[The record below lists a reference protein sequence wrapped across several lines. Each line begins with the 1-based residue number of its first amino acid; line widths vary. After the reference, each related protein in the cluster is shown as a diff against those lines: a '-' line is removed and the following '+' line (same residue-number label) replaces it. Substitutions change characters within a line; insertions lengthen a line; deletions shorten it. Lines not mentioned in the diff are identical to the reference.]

1 LPRLVAVL
9 ALGLARGSNV
19 LHRNHSACESPD
31 CPLSQY
37 VIKWG
42 FTAISEST
50 SCLRRIPIVRERKIA
65 IDPNPKGTLKP
76 LGGAEHDDWNDWLA
90 SRTSDALPVN
100 QKDDDRATEATVAV
114 YSGMIDLKPADPI
127 EGILISQLVAANQA
141 SLSMYQRAWALPSEH
156 FEARMKYLALADK
169 SARTA
174 LMITER
180 LDHHRGR
187 GQQQITV
194 KHVTVNADQALV
206 AEQVLT
212 GKCDD
217 TALLTAITEKPIQMT
232 AESIKPEV
240 AGVGR
245 KKE

>member
-1 LPRLVAVL
+1 ML
-9 ALGLARGSNV
+9 
-19 LHRNHSACESPD
+19 
-31 CPLSQY
+31 
-37 VIKWG
+37 
-42 FTAISEST
+42 
-50 SCLRRIPIVRERKIA
+50 
-65 IDPNPKGTLKP
+65 
-76 LGGAEHDDWNDWLA
+76 
-90 SRTSDALPVN
+90 
-100 QKDDDRATEATVAV
+100 
-114 YSGMIDLKPADPI
+114 
-127 EGILISQLVAANQA
+127 
-141 SLSMYQRAWALPSEH
+141 
-156 FEARMKYLALADK
+156 
-169 SARTA
+169 
-174 LMITER
+174 TER

-212 GKCDD
+212 GKPDD

>member
-1 LPRLVAVL
+1 MR
-9 ALGLARGSNV
+9 
-19 LHRNHSACESPD
+19 
-31 CPLSQY
+31 
-37 VIKWG
+37 KKK
-42 FTAISEST
+42 
-50 SCLRRIPIVRERKIA
+50 PIVRERKIA
-65 IDPNPKGTLKP
+65 IDPNPRGNLKA
-76 LGGAEHDDWNDWLA
+76 LGGGEYDDWNNWLA
-90 SRTSDALPVN
+90 SRTAAALPVN
-100 QKDDDRATEATVAV
+100 QKDDYRATEATVAV

-127 EGILISQLVAANQA
+127 EGILISQLVAANQT
-141 SLSMYQRAWALPSEH
+141 SLEMYRRAWALSSEY
-156 FEARMKYLALADK
+156 FEARTKYLALADK
-169 SARTA
+169 AARTA
-174 LMITER
+174 VMLTER

-217 TALLTAITEKPIQMT
+217 TALLTAITEKPIQMV
-232 AESIKPEV
+232 AESVKPEA